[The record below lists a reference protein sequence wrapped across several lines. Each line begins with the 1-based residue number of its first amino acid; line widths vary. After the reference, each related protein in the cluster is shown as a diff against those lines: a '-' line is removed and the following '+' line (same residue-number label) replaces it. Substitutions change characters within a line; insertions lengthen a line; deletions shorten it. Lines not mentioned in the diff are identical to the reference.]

1 MVKEAIEYLSW
12 WSKSQAAETPKLPS
26 FIKHA
31 RRKKSEQKIL
41 LLCMSSL
48 KIEIAE
54 EVHCYEKQTDPELRC

>member
-31 RRKKSEQKIL
+31 SEQKIL